1 MCEVKQKEQVI
12 PAHDWFAMLEP
23 LLHDGCELKI
33 SPAGMSMYPFLVGGR
48 DEVFLCSKL
57 KKPAKRGDICL
68 YLRDDQLFI
77 LHRIHHIN
85 QLGYFML
92 GDAQTGIEGPI
103 PKKHIRATATAVIWR
118 GKKIPCNRWWLRCL
132 VEIWL
137 WLRPIRPY
145 IMRGYS
151 RLSHIVTSHSVQ

>member
-1 MCEVKQKEQVI
+1 MCEEKQKEQVI

-48 DEVFLCSKL
+48 DKVFLCAKQTRL
-57 KKPAKRGDICL
+57 PKRGDICL
-68 YLRDDQLFI
+68 FSRDDRLFI
-77 LHRIHHIN
+77 LHRVHHIN
-85 QLGYFML
+85 QYGYFML
-92 GDAQTGIEGPI
+92 GDAQTQIEGPI
-103 PKKHIRATATAVIWR
+103 KEENIHAIASAVVWR
-118 GKKIPCNRWWLRCL
+118 GKKIPSRRFWLRCL
-132 VEIWL
+132 VELWL